1 MPDRA
6 GRHAAVV
13 ILAGWCMIFAG
24 VSLAAASTA
33 RAQEGGPT
41 KHFSVDNPAELSDA
55 DAEDIYRRLTAP
67 LRKGYGLSDHP
78 VARAY
83 QSWSR
88 YNTAPYRSETH
99 GERFVNNYAN
109 GSARAYGTFEEA
121 GQLPFVNNYAN
132 GSARAYGTFEEAGQ
146 LPAGSVVAKDS
157 FAVTAAGD
165 VFAGP
170 LFIME
175 KMSQGFNAASRD
187 WRCVR
192 RDQRAGFPQGSVL
205 HHLSRTRRRR
215 ERSPVFPSGSLPLA
229 R

>member
-6 GRHAAVV
+6 GHHAAAV

-24 VSLAAASTA
+24 VSLVAASA
-33 RAQEGGPT
+33 VRAQEGGPT

-109 GSARAYGTFEEA
+109 GLARAYGSLEEA
-121 GQLPFVNNYAN
+121 G
-132 GSARAYGTFEEAGQ
+132 R
-146 LPAGSVVAKDS
+146 LPAGSVIAKDS

-187 WRCVR
+187 WRYTMIMPDGSVFGVTNGQDSHKVQFCITCHA
-192 RDQRAGFPQGSVL
+192 RAGDEND
-205 HHLSRTRRRR
+205 HL
-215 ERSPVFPSGSLPLA
+215 FFLPEA
-229 R
+229 YR

>member
-1 MPDRA
+1 
-6 GRHAAVV
+6 
-13 ILAGWCMIFAG
+13 MIFAG

-121 GQLPFVNNYAN
+121 GQLP
-132 GSARAYGTFEEAGQ
+132 
-146 LPAGSVVAKDS
+146 AGSVVAKDS
-157 FAVTAAGD
+157 FAVTAAR
-165 VFAGP
+165 P
-170 LFIME
+170 
-175 KMSQGFNAASRD
+175 AASS
-187 WRCVR
+187 
-192 RDQRAGFPQGSVL
+192 P
-205 HHLSRTRRRR
+205 RTLLR
-215 ERSPVFPSGSLPLA
+215 
-229 R
+229 

>member
-1 MPDRA
+1 MPDRTRPP
-6 GRHAAVV
+6 GAARL
-13 ILAGWCMIFAG
+13 LAGGCAIMAM
-24 VSLAAASTA
+24 VLLAAAQPG

-67 LRKGYGLSDHP
+67 LHKGYGLSNHP

-109 GSARAYGTFEEA
+109 GTGRAYG
-121 GQLPFVNNYAN
+121 
-132 GSARAYGTFEEAGQ
+132 AYGAFEDAGA
-146 LPAGSVVAKDS
+146 LPAGSIVAKDS

-175 KMSQGFNAASRD
+175 KMAPGFNAASRD
-187 WRCVR
+187 WRYAMIMPDGSVFGVTKGPDSHRVEFCIACHA
-192 RDQRAGFPQGSVL
+192 RAGDEND
-205 HHLSRTRRRR
+205 HLY
-215 ERSPVFPSGSLPLA
+215 FLPDA
-229 R
+229 YR